1 MSRSPEKRGGITDWI
16 WTSCSPPLRRHSSSR
31 SVTDVCI
38 AAFSVFIT
46 CTQVNTAQSRVFNI
60 YTTILA
66 ELLDKAFHCKDGL
79 LCFNSDTVSHNL
91 HDRRT
96 CSFYLTGLNG
106 SLARPTSVQLLY
118 LSGLP
123 TANDRGW
130 PDGPGFMPLNLTFSD
145 TILVWVEYRTVQ
157 NGTK

>member
-1 MSRSPEKRGGITDWI
+1 MSRSPEKRGGITDGI

-106 SLARPTSVQLLY
+106 SLARPHKR
-118 LSGLP
+118 P
-123 TANDRGW
+123 TTVSQRIANG
-130 PDGPGFMPLNLTFSD
+130 
-145 TILVWVEYRTVQ
+145 Q
-157 NGTK
+157 